1 MTRQRLLLIVLLAW
15 ALVMIVPDV
24 LRVVQPLGS
33 FGFYADNDGVIY
45 DITGPFDAEQ
55 DSPAWQAG
63 IRDGDRLALSKLN
76 CYPFHR
82 TRCGNALVVL
92 GGHQLVLP
100 GVVATLP
107 LKAKDGTPARDVT
120 LASAQVPANPFERFI
135 GLLDQIAGIL
145 VVVAAAWLVWTRP
158 GAMSWGFFLY
168 VMWFNPG
175 QYYAFF
181 ALLQEWPAMLLAQ
194 NIAGAIAEGVGY
206 TGLLLFVLRAPD
218 NEPDRKWRWLERA
231 LPAIG
236 VGLALLM
243 VATYGNLTGYRT
255 ETGTRFATA
264 VGFVVAICAVAIL
277 IERTRR
283 KPPEDYQRMRWV
295 VWGCLI
301 GLPAFL
307 FAELAASTTIFDT
320 AWGDFTPSE
329 DVIGLL
335 YLVNGVLCLFVFE
348 AVRRERV
355 VSVSIPLRRVT
366 VLGLT
371 LSIPALLLHHE
382 VEYMQEHLAIPNWA
396 WIVIGAVALYVITRL
411 HEGATHVTERYFNRD
426 LDKAERSIAAAILKA
441 KEPLEVDRILADRPY
456 RALKLSS
463 AASFRR
469 NGAGFQRDSDGHG
482 WGETTTRTLSPDIP
496 MLAPLAKGSPFAVEE
511 EYDTE
516 PGLPSGFARPV
527 LVVPAANPLRCFA
540 LALYGPH
547 ASGAD
552 LDANERAMLNRIAQ
566 HAAAVYAEI
575 ENDELR
581 RQISALEQKLSKPP
595 KTGSGSAKRPKRPP
609 RSRSPH
615 A

>member
-15 ALVMIVPDV
+15 ALVMIVPDL

-33 FGFYADNDGVIY
+33 FGFYADNDGLIY
-45 DITGPFDAEQ
+45 DITGPFDAESN
-55 DSPAWQAG
+55 SPAWQAG
-63 IRDGDRLALSKLN
+63 IRDGDRLALSTL
-76 CYPFHR
+76 
-82 TRCGNALVVL
+82 RCFPYTHTTCRNALMVL
-92 GGHQLVLP
+92 GGFQLVLP
-100 GVVATLP
+100 GREATFE
-107 LKAKDGTPARDVT
+107 LKATSEHPARQIT
-120 LASAQVPANPFERFI
+120 LRAAPVPANPFERFI
-135 GLLDQIAGIL
+135 ILIDQIAGIL

-168 VMWFNPG
+168 VIWFNPG
-175 QYYAFF
+175 QVYAFY
-181 ALLQEWPAMLLAQ
+181 ALLQHQPPLLLAQ
-194 NIAGAIAEGVGY
+194 NLASAIAEAVGY
-206 TGLLLFVLRAPD
+206 VGLILFVLRAPD
-218 NEPDRKWRWLERA
+218 NEPDRKWRWLERM
-231 LPAIG
+231 LPLIGAI
-236 VGLALLM
+236 LALFMLF
-243 VATYGNLTGYRT
+243 TYGNLTGYRT
-255 ETGTRFATA
+255 ETGTRFSIL
-264 VGFVVAICAVAIL
+264 VGFVVAICAVALL

-307 FAELAASTTIFDT
+307 LAELASTTTIFET
-320 AWGDFTPSE
+320 GWGDFTPSE
-329 DVIGLL
+329 DVTGLL
-335 YLVNGVLCLFVFE
+335 YLVNGILCLFVFE

-366 VLGLT
+366 ILGLT

-396 WIVIGAVALYVITRL
+396 WIVIGGGALYLISRL
-411 HEGATHVTERYFNRD
+411 HEGATHVADRYFNRD

-469 NGAGFQRDSDGHG
+469 NGAGFQRDSEGHG
-482 WGETTTRTLSPDIP
+482 WGEKTTRTLSPDTP
-496 MLAPLAKGSPFAVEE
+496 MLAPLAKGSSFAVEE
-511 EYDTE
+511 QYDTE

-527 LVVPAANPLRCFA
+527 LAVPAANPLRCFA

-547 ASGAD
+547 ASGAE
-552 LDANERAMLNRIAQ
+552 LDANERAMLGRIAQ

-581 RQISALEQKLSKPP
+581 REISTLEQKLSK
-595 KTGSGSAKRPKRPP
+595 TTAGAAKRPKR
-609 RSRSPH
+609 SKSP
-615 A
+615 